1 MVKINAVFTRNTTK
15 PMRTWTNQ
23 DFFNAIYDSV
33 GGKTGLYNKVKIA
46 HNTWAYMSSR
56 NYAVIRFHD
65 TDILTYYRFS
75 NRWCVDI
82 QTGGYVTAT
91 TKQRINQFTPQSIRV
106 SQTNFVWYLAQGHHL
121 FGDYA
126 LLYPYEETYF
136 KYVDYV
142 PVVF

>member
-1 MVKINAVFTRNTTK
+1 MVKVNAVFTRNTSK
-15 PMRTWTNQ
+15 PMRSWNNR

-46 HNTWAYMSSR
+46 HNTWAYMAD
-56 NYAVIRFHD
+56 YKHAVIRFYQ
-65 TDILTYYRFS
+65 TDILVYYQFS
-75 NRWCVDI
+75 HRWCVDI

-91 TKQRINQFTPQSIRV
+91 TKQRVNQFTPQSIGV
-106 SQTNFVWYLAQGHHL
+106 YQSKFVWYLNQGHEP

-126 LLYPYEETYF
+126 LLYPYEESYF
-136 KYVDYV
+136 KYVDYM